1 MSLLYNS
8 IYRHQ
13 KYNTVS
19 NVLTVLVEY
28 LKLYT
33 GIAAVPVRVISPPL
47 SKNCPDHLWPTAE
60 EAVYTQWIRPL
71 ELIFTSGRTRPACW
85 PDGQLAGVSR
95 MALGR
100 GGISS
105 PGWQWARWWIL
116 RAVCGCWQCMS
127 GCRTP
132 PCRTAPPRC
141 CSGPP
146 PRRCHSLQTEKQQTI
161 NQCCQQFFNFF
172 LTQKMHEYKY
182 YIILHMLRTPF

>member
-47 SKNCPDHLWPTAE
+47 SKNCPDDLWPTAE

-100 GGISS
+100 GGYQLSRVAMSEVMDTTGCMWVLAMYEWVQDTSMSYSS
-105 PGWQWARWWIL
+105 P
-116 RAVCGCWQCMS
+116 
-127 GCRTP
+127 
-132 PCRTAPPRC
+132 
-141 CSGPP
+141 
-146 PRRCHSLQTEKQQTI
+146 SLLLWSSTEALSQPANRKTT
-161 NQCCQQFFNFF
+161 NN
-172 LTQKMHEYKY
+172 
-182 YIILHMLRTPF
+182 